1 MVKLPRATSLL
12 YLKKDVNKEVNFLHA
27 DKHESFLQ
35 VETMIL
41 MRMVKH
47 SQSYVIVGRQFYH
60 SPAPH
65 LCTEPLLL
73 YYLVPPK

>member
-1 MVKLPRATSLL
+1 MVKLPRTTSLL

-41 MRMVKH
+41 MGMVKH
-47 SQSYVIVGRQFYH
+47 SQIYVIVGRQFYP

-65 LCTEPLLL
+65 LFTEPLLL
-73 YYLVPPK
+73 HYLVPPK